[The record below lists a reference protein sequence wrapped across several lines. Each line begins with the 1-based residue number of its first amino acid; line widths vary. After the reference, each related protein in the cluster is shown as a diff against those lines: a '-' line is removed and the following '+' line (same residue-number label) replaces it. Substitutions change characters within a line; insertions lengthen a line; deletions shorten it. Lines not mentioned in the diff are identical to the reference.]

1 MRGAFPCSLTY
12 CGSMRYVAVFVS
24 RSGMPSCFA
33 RSSTRAIRS
42 AAAAWASA
50 AVSPWV
56 VTPRPSSTRS
66 GRAFTPAWPVVTSP
80 RAMPPFGSLRTVV
93 VTAGGPPA
101 RAARTSART
110 RALARSAPSSARW
123 NTVMCGP
130 PTVLTTYV
138 AAASGSS
145 RSGGESD
152 RRRRDVAQPRRAPG
166 RAAAPRAI
174 RGRADGRDQHRI
186 EHLTG
191 SAEIRLR
198 LDVEEGQS
206 ARPEA
211 EDARAEVQ
219 PALGDPRLEQAHAVA
234 AAAQRR
240 GDRPDVGR
248 VEHRERP
255 VARER
260 LIATETER
268 GLARVAAADEAH
280 RAGRESIDARIGAL
294 DVVDEHIVVD
304 PAAPRSD
311 EVGHDRARRGRE
323 GPAERTRRRHRTAKA
338 AGRAAPA
345 DDLLE
350 PQLRV
355 RHEPRGDAGRGAER
369 IPRRGRAP
377 RRDVRRAREVA
388 GVLGFGDE
396 PEALRIVR
404 EQAVRHRPERR
415 RDGRRSVRGPERDDE
430 RGDLVHPV
438 GTDELAHRVVDEAGV
453 ERRRGRDAG
462 IGKGQELPEHRAG
475 IPVDVPEPALAVL
488 PAGAPGDPGDHDERA
503 SGPRERQG
511 LREERA
517 VIA

>member
-12 CGSMRYVAVFVS
+12 CGSMRYVAVFAS

-93 VTAGGPPA
+93 VTAGGPQA

-145 RSGGESD
+145 RSGGEAD

-174 RGRADGRDQHRI
+174 RGRADRRDQHRI

-211 EDARAEVQ
+211 EEARAEVQ

-240 GDRPDVGR
+240 GDRPDVGQ
-248 VEHRERP
+248 
-255 VARER
+255 
-260 LIATETER
+260 
-268 GLARVAAADEAH
+268 
-280 RAGRESIDARIGAL
+280 
-294 DVVDEHIVVD
+294 
-304 PAAPRSD
+304 
-311 EVGHDRARRGRE
+311 DRARRGRE
-323 GPAERTRRRHRTAKA
+323 GPAERARRRHRMAKA

-355 RHEPRGDAGRGAER
+355 RHELRGDAGRGAER

-404 EQAVRHRPERR
+404 EQAVRQRPERR
-415 RDGRRSVRGPERDDE
+415 RGGRRSVRGPERDDE